1 MKNIVHDGTA
11 TLQSWTNHLQME
23 LKVVDKVK
31 LGGVVLATCSSGLLH
46 LKKNKFTKFF
56 VFTGSNFVD
65 GNRKLFGTCKL
76 REGEPSPH
84 WNWTDSD
91 GSSLNNISKVLPNC
105 CKYW

>member
-46 LKKNKFTKFF
+46 LKKIN
-56 VFTGSNFVD
+56 SQNS
-65 GNRKLFGTCKL
+65 LFLQVQILLMVTESFL
-76 REGEPSPH
+76 ELA
-84 WNWTDSD
+84 N
-91 GSSLNNISKVLPNC
+91 
-105 CKYW
+105 